1 MMMNSNLIKIL
12 KKFDSLLINL
22 KIKIITEKINLQI
35 LILMA
40 HLED

>member
-35 LILMA
+35 SILMA